1 MSFRATA
8 GALTAVVAALALG
21 LACGSV
27 PEGQAVRDP
36 GGAPTVQTA
45 KAALVIEGMT
55 CGSCASTARLA
66 LKRSPGVL
74 DADVSYESR
83 TGLVWY
89 DSTLTSPGRFIADL
103 GRMTGYRAAVTEQ
116 GGVSAHP

>member
-1 MSFRATA
+1 M
-8 GALTAVVAALALG
+8 TAVVAALALG

-27 PEGQAVRDP
+27 PEGQAARDP
-36 GGAPTVQTA
+36 GDRPIAE
-45 KAALVIEGMT
+45 AAQATLAIDGMT
-55 CGSCASTARLA
+55 CGSCAATARLA

-89 DSTLTSPGRFIADL
+89 DSTLTSPERFIADL
-103 GRMTGYRAAVTEQ
+103 GQMTGYSATVTAQ
-116 GGVSAHP
+116 GAVSAHR